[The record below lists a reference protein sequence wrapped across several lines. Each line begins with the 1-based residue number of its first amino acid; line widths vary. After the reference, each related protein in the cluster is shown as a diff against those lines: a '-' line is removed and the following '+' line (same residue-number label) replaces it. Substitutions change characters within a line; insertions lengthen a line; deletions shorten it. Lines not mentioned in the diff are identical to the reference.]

1 MLLPIITAISL
12 LTIAASASRA
22 FLNEP
27 DTGLQ
32 DFLGPDFPA
41 GKLPNLTNLWST
53 HDFDW
58 SARNYLSKVA
68 YNWLR
73 YATGAEYTYRNNMED
88 FPRVGFKPHVLSGAT
103 GEGINM
109 TME

>member
-1 MLLPIITAISL
+1 MHILS
-12 LTIAASASRA
+12 TIVSFAATTFASRA

-27 DTGLQ
+27 DTGLL
-32 DFLGPDFPA
+32 DFLGPDFPI
-41 GKLPNLTNLWST
+41 GQLPNLTDLWST

-58 SARNYLSKVA
+58 SARNHLSKVA

-88 FPRVGFKPHVLSGAT
+88 FPRVGFKPRVLSGAT
-103 GEGINM
+103 GEGVNM
-109 TME
+109 SMQ